1 MKKAAWISVLVL
13 AAAALTGCAEA
24 DINYKGEQMPIS
36 EAQEQIADELE
47 VENPNFDLE
56 VEIYEGFDD

>member
-13 AAAALTGCAEA
+13 AAATLTGCSEA
-24 DINYKGEQMPIS
+24 DIKYKGEQMPIS
-36 EAQEQIADELE
+36 EVQERMADELE

-56 VEIYEGFDD
+56 VQIYEETDD